1 MNHNYS
7 YIHHVFFLPAAT
19 KLYYQPGMLNGGK
32 FDHDCDLERPIG
44 YYLELLLCLAPFM
57 KVPLNARLRGVT
69 NSQTD
74 PSVSIF
80 KTSYVLVLSFMI
92 T

>member
-1 MNHNYS
+1 MNRNYS
-7 YIHHVFFLPAAT
+7 YILDVFFLPAAT
-19 KLYYQPGMLNGGK
+19 KLHYQPGMLNGGE
-32 FDHDCDLERPIG
+32 FVHDCDRERSIG

-69 NSQTD
+69 NSPTD

-80 KTSYVLVLSFMI
+80 KTLFMLLSYCL
-92 T
+92 